1 MSDICRKFAAVCPVG
16 STIAHHLQHMNDTQ
30 QLVNTIIDGIQEKKG
45 REVVTV
51 NLEHILTAP
60 CAFFVICTCGSPQ
73 QVDAVTDSVEEFAR
87 KQLGEKPA
95 AIAGR
100 ENAEWVAM
108 DYGTVMVHIFVREA
122 REHYDLEHL
131 WDDAELTQ
139 VADLD

>member
-1 MSDICRKFAAVCPVG
+1 M
-16 STIAHHLQHMNDTQ
+16 TTTQ
-30 QLVNTIIDGIQEKKG
+30 QLVDTIIEGIHEKKG
-45 REVVTV
+45 RSVVTV
-51 NLEHILTAP
+51 NLQSIETAP
-60 CAFFVICTCGSPQ
+60 CAYFVICTGGSPQ
-73 QVDAVTDSVEEFAR
+73 QVDAITDSVEEFAR

-131 WDDAELTQ
+131 WDDAELTH

>member
-1 MSDICRKFAAVCPVG
+1 
-16 STIAHHLQHMNDTQ
+16 MNDTQ

-131 WDDAELTQ
+131 WDDAQLQ
-139 VADLD
+139 DIPDLD